1 MTPPIGRDRRPASE
15 RGPVNWGQSRP
26 SKGAGGRRRTTW
38 SEAEIIDADE
48 DLGLGEGL
56 GRAPRPGSGITDDAP
71 SNADGPGA
79 HRSEGPAP
87 SSRSRNPR
95 GTDWGVGRGRST
107 EPTPLQRARTP
118 WPASVLRQRLAGIA
132 CALVGLLLATTSA
145 MRLATAA
152 NDGHPWVPPWLV
164 VVLGGAGLV
173 SAAGYLAWAGG
184 TPVRGEAQ
192 RWEPTV
198 VDVAAGLTTGEVDVA
213 DPQRLLA
220 SGADS
225 EPVGFAPAGA
235 GPRVAV
241 GSGPRP
247 LMGTST
253 VDQSS
258 QAPAGVAGAVGGF
271 MLAAAVVCAIIAL
284 VLGPAWLIGT
294 CALAIGGILALKL
307 AGDWLGRI

>member
-1 MTPPIGRDRRPASE
+1 MTPPLGRDRRPESE

-26 SKGAGGRRRTTW
+26 SRGSGRRQRTTW
-38 SEAEIIDADE
+38 SEAEIIDAEE
-48 DLGLGEGL
+48 DLGIDPENL
-56 GRAPRPGSGITDDAP
+56 GRRFYPTSDADDGSGAPR
-71 SNADGPGA
+71 ADGPT
-79 HRSEGPAP
+79 P
-87 SSRSRNPR
+87 SGRFRLRNPR

-118 WPASVLRQRLAGIA
+118 WPASVVRQRLAGIA
-132 CALVGLLLATTSA
+132 CALVGLVLATTSA
-145 MRLATAA
+145 MHLATAA
-152 NDGHPWVPPWLV
+152 NAGHPWVPPWLV

-173 SAAGYLAWAGG
+173 SAAGSLAWAGG

-192 RWEPTV
+192 RWEPTL
-198 VDVAAGLTTGEVDVA
+198 VDVAAGLTNGDVDVA
-213 DPQRLLA
+213 DPQHLLT
-220 SGADS
+220 SGVQD
-225 EPVGFAPAGA
+225 EPAGFAATGA

>member
-1 MTPPIGRDRRPASE
+1 MTPPLGRDRRPESE

-26 SKGAGGRRRTTW
+26 SRGSGRRQRTTW
-38 SEAEIIDADE
+38 SEAEIIDAEE
-48 DLGLGEGL
+48 DLGIDPENL
-56 GRAPRPGSGITDDAP
+56 GRRFYPTSDADDGSGAPR
-71 SNADGPGA
+71 ADGPT
-79 HRSEGPAP
+79 P
-87 SSRSRNPR
+87 SGRFRLRNPR

-118 WPASVLRQRLAGIA
+118 WPASVVRQRLAGIA
-132 CALVGLLLATTSA
+132 CALVGLVLATTSA
-145 MRLATAA
+145 MHLATAA
-152 NDGHPWVPPWLV
+152 NAGHPWVPPWLV

-192 RWEPTV
+192 RWEPTL
-198 VDVAAGLTTGEVDVA
+198 VDVAAGLTNGDVDVA
-213 DPQRLLA
+213 DPQHLLI
-220 SGADS
+220 SGVQD
-225 EPVGFAPAGA
+225 EPAGFAATGA

>member
-1 MTPPIGRDRRPASE
+1 MAPPIGRDRRPASE

-26 SKGAGGRRRTTW
+26 SRGSGRRWRTTW

-48 DLGLGEGL
+48 DLGPNAPGF
-56 GRAPRPGSGITDDAP
+56 APRPAAD
-71 SNADGPGA
+71 DGPSEPNAPGA
-79 HRSEGPAP
+79 PGPSGPAP
-87 SSRSRNPR
+87 SGGPRDPR

-118 WPASVLRQRLAGIA
+118 WPASLVRQRLAGIA
-132 CALVGLLLATTSA
+132 CALVGLVLATTSA

-152 NDGHPWVPPWLV
+152 NAGHPWVPPWLV

-184 TPVRGEAQ
+184 TPVRGEAE
-192 RWEPTV
+192 RWEPSL
-198 VDVAAGLTTGEVDVA
+198 VDAAAGLTNGDVNVA
-213 DPQRLLA
+213 DPQRLLTSGVENDPAGLA
-220 SGADS
+220 ST
-225 EPVGFAPAGA
+225 GA

-271 MLAAAVVCAIIAL
+271 MLAAAVVCAVIAL

>member
-1 MTPPIGRDRRPASE
+1 MTPPIGRDRRPASD
-15 RGPVNWGQSRP
+15 RGPVNWGQSGP
-26 SKGAGGRRRTTW
+26 SRGSGRRQRTTW
-38 SEAEIIDADE
+38 SEAEIIDADV
-48 DLGLGEGL
+48 DLGPDVL
-56 GRAPRPGSGITDDAP
+56 GRPSYPASDDGP
-71 SNADGPGA
+71 SESNGPGA
-79 HRSEGPAP
+79 PGPDGPAP
-87 SSRSRNPR
+87 SGGPRNPR

-118 WPASVLRQRLAGIA
+118 WPASLVRQRLAGIA
-132 CALVGLLLATTSA
+132 CALVGLVLATTSA

-152 NDGHPWVPPWLV
+152 NAGHPWVPPWLV

-184 TPVRGEAQ
+184 TPVRGEAE
-192 RWEPTV
+192 RWEPSL
-198 VDVAAGLTTGEVDVA
+198 VDVAAGLTNGDVDVA
-213 DPQRLLA
+213 DPQHLLT
-220 SGADS
+220 SGAEND
-225 EPVGFAPAGA
+225 PAGLAPTGA

-271 MLAAAVVCAIIAL
+271 MLAAAVVCAVIAL
-284 VLGPAWLIGT
+284 ILGPAWLIGT
-294 CALAIGGILALKL
+294 CALAIGGILALRL

>member
-1 MTPPIGRDRRPASE
+1 MTPPLGRDRRPESE

-26 SKGAGGRRRTTW
+26 SRGSGRRQRTTW
-38 SEAEIIDADE
+38 SEAEIIDAEE
-48 DLGLGEGL
+48 DLGIDPENL
-56 GRAPRPGSGITDDAP
+56 GRRFYPTSDADDGDGGSGAPRADRPTPSG
-71 SNADGPGA
+71 
-79 HRSEGPAP
+79 RF
-87 SSRSRNPR
+87 RLRNPR

-118 WPASVLRQRLAGIA
+118 WPASVVRQRLAGIA
-132 CALVGLLLATTSA
+132 CALVGLVLATTSA
-145 MRLATAA
+145 MHLATAA
-152 NDGHPWVPPWLV
+152 NAGHPWVPPWLV

-192 RWEPTV
+192 RWEPTL
-198 VDVAAGLTTGEVDVA
+198 VDVAAGLTNGDVDVA
-213 DPQRLLA
+213 DPQHLLT
-220 SGADS
+220 SGVQD
-225 EPVGFAPAGA
+225 EPAGFAATGA